1 MATTQAK
8 HAVIFRFQQW
18 IRDVI
23 SASSRHG
30 RNYPSLLN
38 TVFGKPKTLH
48 QGPKEAYTTP
58 EVQQIRIPKQEWADG
73 PLSLGANGL
82 L

>member
-8 HAVIFRFQQW
+8 HAVKFRFQQR

-30 RNYPSLLN
+30 KNNPSLLS

-48 QGPKEAYTTP
+48 QDLKEEYTTP

-73 PLSLGANGL
+73 APPLGTNGL